1 MLVGRCSSQLS
12 GHQNDERNQKVT
24 TSERSASQIYRVV
37 QRLVARSRRNP
48 EGAYLVNA
56 VRSFSTILWEVEE
69 KHPKKTTP
77 NRLTLVGL
85 RPGLGSAVPVGL
97 SVVPYRARH

>member
-69 KHPKKTTP
+69 KHPKENNPK
-77 NRLTLVGL
+77 
-85 RPGLGSAVPVGL
+85 
-97 SVVPYRARH
+97 